1 MLHIQNLSKVATVI
15 LVLIAGGFCL
25 TISSGCSR
33 STPPVSGVITALQT
47 MQELATV
54 EYTLTKVVK
63 ASDDKTWY
71 KLGDRK
77 ILITCE
83 ATVKAGIDFS
93 QLDTRYFSGKDNSI
107 SIQLPPPM
115 ILMVNLPPDKIRVA
129 YQEIGFFRDHF
140 SAAEQNELMIQAEIQ
155 LVRKAK
161 QLGILEEAKQ
171 NTRIILNDYLTR
183 LGFEQIDLQFD
194 TPLKPSTIKP

>member
-1 MLHIQNLSKVATVI
+1 MLQIRNFPKYATVMFACMAG
-15 LVLIAGGFCL
+15 VLLL
-25 TISSGCSR
+25 TVSSGCSR
-33 STPPVSGVITALQT
+33 STPPVSGIITALQT

-63 ASDDKTWY
+63 ATDDKTWY

-83 ATVKAGIDFS
+83 ATIKAGIDFS
-93 QLDTRYFSGKDNSI
+93 QLDTRYFSGKDKSI
-107 SIQLPPPM
+107 SIQLPPPR
-115 ILMVNLPPDKIRVA
+115 ILIVNLPPDKIRIA
-129 YQEIGFFRDHF
+129 YQEVGFFRDHF
-140 SAAEQNELMIQAEIQ
+140 SAAEQNELMKQAEIQ
-155 LVRKAK
+155 LVSKAN
-161 QLGILEEAKQ
+161 QLGILEEAKR
-171 NTRIILNDYLTR
+171 NTRTILTDYLTR